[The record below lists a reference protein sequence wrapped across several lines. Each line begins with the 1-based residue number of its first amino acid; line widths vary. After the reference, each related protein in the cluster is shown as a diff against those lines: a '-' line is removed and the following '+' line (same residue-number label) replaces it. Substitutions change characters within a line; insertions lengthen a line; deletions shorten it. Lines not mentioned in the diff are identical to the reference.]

1 MTAWND
7 FWGAVTVPTLITW
20 VIGLALVIAFIW
32 KGWPFLRKFVKVT
45 EALLTL
51 PDDMAGLKT
60 DVAQIKHE
68 VLPNGGGSLKDQ
80 ATRTEAAVKDV
91 QSDLKNVQS
100 EVAHV
105 RRQQA
110 STKTTLARTEQK
122 LTDHLTNN
130 KEQP

>member
-7 FWGAVTVPTLITW
+7 FWGAVPVPTLITW
-20 VIGLALVIAFIW
+20 IVGIIAIAAFVW

-80 ATRTEAAVKDV
+80 ATRTEAAVKEV
-91 QSDLKNVQS
+91 KS
-100 EVAHV
+100 ELAHT

-110 STKTTLARTEQK
+110 SMKTTLARTEQK